1 MPSLLK
7 STVVGFGLLAGVA
20 ATAHAQSVS
29 TLPPTT
35 PTAVAPPYS
44 STKIVPNPGNSTVW
58 QQAPNQAT
66 AAGKMYPDPGGSTSW
81 QGEHYQP
88 APGYESN
95 VSQHPY
101 SSIGPKPN

>member
-7 STVVGFGLLAGVA
+7 STVLGFGLLAGVA

-29 TLPPTT
+29 ALPPTT
-35 PTAVAPPYS
+35 PTSAAPSYS
-44 STKIVPNPGNSTVW
+44 ATKIVPNPGNSMVW
-58 QQAPNQAT
+58 PQGPNQAT
-66 AAGKMYPDPGGSTSW
+66 AAGKIYPDPGSGTSW
-81 QGEHYQP
+81 QGEHYQA
-88 APGYESN
+88 APGYESD